1 MKKIILLSITYL
13 FIITGFS
20 QQIEFKLKSG
30 DFTIP
35 NKLTTDIFE
44 NGEYRMLFFSEI
56 PTNDQKLQLERIGVE
71 FLYYLPPNIFVVY
84 LNNNLSTTTLEK
96 YNIISC
102 NSLLP
107 EYKIDYK
114 LKKKS
119 FPEWTI
125 SGEIL
130 HLKLLIFKN
139 VNIETIVEDLNS
151 HCESI
156 NEVNNLSNSVTV
168 SINKT
173 KLNLLSE
180 LEYISYIE
188 PIDPPTTKENDLGRT
203 LHRTNVIDTEYNT
216 GRKYNGDGVNVMMH
230 DDGYVEP
237 HIDRKGRVDEQFCNS
252 CSSSS
257 GDSHGDH
264 VSGTI
269 MGAGNLDP

>member
-13 FIITGFS
+13 FIISGFS

-30 DFTIP
+30 DFTIV
-35 NKLTTDIFE
+35 NKLTTDIFD
-44 NGEYRMLFFSEI
+44 NGEYKMLFFEEM
-56 PTNDQKLQLERIGVE
+56 PTTNQKLQLESIGVE

-84 LNNNLSTTTLEK
+84 LSNNLSTSTLEK

-107 EYKIDYK
+107 DYKIDYK
-114 LKKKS
+114 LKKKE
-119 FPEWTI
+119 FPKWAI

-139 VNIETIVEDLNS
+139 VNIETIVEDLKS

-156 NEVNNLSNSVTV
+156 NEVNDLSNSVTV

-173 KLNLLSE
+173 NLNLLSE

-188 PIDPPTTKENDLGRT
+188 PIDPPATKEND
-203 LHRTNVIDTEYNT
+203 
-216 GRKYNGDGVNVMMH
+216 
-230 DDGYVEP
+230 
-237 HIDRKGRVDEQFCNS
+237 F
-252 CSSSS
+252 
-257 GDSHGDH
+257 
-264 VSGTI
+264 
-269 MGAGNLDP
+269 